1 MNKAQKSQP
10 CPCGGA
16 IYSTCCEPFHLG
28 ASLPSTP
35 EQLMRSRYS
44 AYVKQNEP
52 YLLETWHPS
61 TRPTE
66 PLFSGDQT
74 KWLGLTIKKAPAT
87 LDNQGTVEFVAI
99 YKVGGK
105 AHRLTEISN
114 FVKENGRWLYLDGIF
129 PS

>member
-1 MNKAQKSQP
+1 MNKAQKSQS

-16 IYSTCCEPFHLG
+16 SYSTCCEPFHLG

-44 AYVKQNEP
+44 AYVNQNEP

-74 KWLGLTIKKAPAT
+74 KWLGLTIKKAPVT

-105 AHRLTEISN
+105 AHRMTEISN
-114 FVKENGRWLYLDGIF
+114 FVTENGRWLYLDGIF